1 MHISEL
7 IEDTKRYISSCQ
19 NKDYILS
26 CQNKATKNYIPSGY
40 KSIDRLTS
48 GWRTSDLIIIAAQP
62 YIGKTAFALTMAR
75 NMAVDNNIPVAIFSV
90 DTSSRH
96 LVRRMI
102 KSETG
107 LSVEKIT
114 GREELEKHEWEH
126 LDIKLKQLSHAPIY
140 IDDSITLSIDEFRS
154 KAIRLVSKSGIK
166 VIIIDYL
173 QLMTGPPDLKGMSE
187 QEYSSILKSLK
198 EIAVVLNIT
207 IIVVSFLM
215 RITEDEAQSNKKP
228 DIKDLWN
235 ARVTVDNV
243 DTLIFIHRPGIYQQE
258 RDLIQDANIT
268 IEQRDGSI
276 YDVQM
281 KFLTQFLKFEDIEN
295 DELRECTSKNT

>member
-1 MHISEL
+1 MIMHISEL
-7 IEDTKRYISSCQ
+7 IEDTKHCIGSYQ
-19 NKDYILS
+19 YKDYILS
-26 CQNKATKNYIPSGY
+26 CQNKSTKNYIPSGY

-48 GWRTSDLIIIAAQP
+48 GWRTSDLIIIAARP
-62 YIGKTAFALTMAR
+62 NIGKTAFALTMAR

-90 DTSSRH
+90 ERSSRH
-96 LVRRMI
+96 LGRRMI

-126 LDIKLKQLSHAPIY
+126 LDIKLKQLSQAPIY

-154 KAIRLVSKSGIK
+154 KAIRLVSKAGVK
-166 VIIIDYL
+166 LIIIDYL
-173 QLMTGPPDLKGMSE
+173 QLMTGPPDLKVMRE

-198 EIAVVLNIT
+198 EIAVGLNIT
-207 IIVVSFLM
+207 IIVEALLM
-215 RITEDEAQSNKKP
+215 RPSEKQSSIRP

-235 ARVTVDNV
+235 AYVTVHFV
-243 DTLIFIHRPGIYQQE
+243 DTIIFIHRPGIYQQE
-258 RDLIQDANIT
+258 RDLIQDTNIT

-276 YDVQM
+276 YNVQM
-281 KFLTQFLKFEDIEN
+281 KFLTQFLKF
-295 DELRECTSKNT
+295 